1 MKIEVK
7 NAGFCYSKEKN
18 IFEDISFEVEAGDN
32 FSILGPNG
40 CGKTTLLKSMLRILR
55 LKQGAIHMDSKN
67 IESMKRSEIG
77 RKIGYVPQT
86 HGATFPYTV
95 LQMVL
100 MGRAS
105 HLSLFSSPSEKDGE
119 IAKDALEIIGISHLM
134 EKPYTNVSG
143 GEAQLVLIARALAA
157 EPDAL
162 ILDEP
167 TSHLDFR
174 NQILVLE
181 TLNTLAK
188 EKEIA
193 IIMTTHYP
201 NHALLVSNKAL
212 LLNNNK
218 TVQGKV
224 EDIITESNLR
234 DAFGLCV
241 RIISYDNGGESL
253 KTVVP
258 LVNFK
263 DVRAK

>member
-1 MKIEVK
+1 MGMKIEVK
-7 NAGFCYSKEKN
+7 DAAFGYGRSEN
-18 IFEDISFEVEAGDN
+18 IFEDINFEVGAGDN

-40 CGKTTLLKSMLRILR
+40 CGKTTLLKSILRILR
-55 LKQGAIHMDSKN
+55 LKKGAIHIDSKN
-67 IESMKRSEIG
+67 IDSMKRSEIG

-86 HGATFPYTV
+86 SSSTFPYTV

-105 HLSLFSSPSEKDGE
+105 HLSLFSSPTEKDIE
-119 IAKDALEIIGISHLM
+119 IAEDALRIIGIPHLIA
-134 EKPYTNVSG
+134 KPYTQISG

-174 NQILVLE
+174 NQIRILE
-181 TLNTLAK
+181 TLDALAEERK
-188 EKEIA
+188 IA

-212 LLNNNK
+212 LMNNDK
-218 TVQGKV
+218 TVEGRV
-224 EDIITESNLR
+224 DDVLTEPNLK
-234 DAFGLCV
+234 DAFGMDV
-241 RIISYDNGGESL
+241 RIISYDNGGATL

-258 LVNFK
+258 VVNFK
-263 DVRAK
+263 GG